1 MTRLL
6 LIANDVFGEHMAGPA
21 IRYWEMARALRTR
34 CEVILAIP
42 PFVAEASHPPAR
54 PWIRRCT
61 DEAQLRAL
69 VAWSEIIV
77 TLGIVPRLYPFITRA
92 GKPLVIDL
100 YDPALL
106 EELARH
112 PQWATHRRVGSYA
125 RRLEAMWHSLRAG
138 DFFLCAEERQRDYW
152 LGMLSA
158 AGRLNPYTYDDDPS
172 FRRLIDLLP
181 FGLPAEPP
189 QHRHPVL
196 KGHHPAIGAA
206 DKVILWG
213 GGLWPWFDAP
223 TLVRAMP
230 HILKVRSDVRLL
242 FLGVQRPGHRA
253 PSPTVEAVI
262 ALSRQLGLEEHVVF
276 GGWVPYAEREN
287 YLLEADVGVSLHLDN
302 VETRFAFRT
311 RLLDYLWAGLP
322 IVATMGD
329 PLGERLADADLA
341 IPVAPG
347 DARGVAQAIV
357 QALGRPREAVRRKAE
372 ALAPRFY
379 WDRVVQPLVDF
390 CNAPHLAADKGK
402 PPFILTRSSRRTL
415 WEKVRFAYRTGGIEA
430 LIAELRNRRA

>member
-1 MTRLL
+1 
-6 LIANDVFGEHMAGPA
+6 
-21 IRYWEMARALRTR
+21 
-34 CEVILAIP
+34 
-42 PFVAEASHPPAR
+42 
-54 PWIRRCT
+54 
-61 DEAQLRAL
+61 
-69 VAWSEIIV
+69 
-77 TLGIVPRLYPFITRA
+77 
-92 GKPLVIDL
+92 
-100 YDPALL
+100 
-106 EELARH
+106 
-112 PQWATHRRVGSYA
+112 
-125 RRLEAMWHSLRAG
+125 
-138 DFFLCAEERQRDYW
+138 
-152 LGMLSA
+152 MLSA

-415 WEKVRFAYRTGGIEA
+415 WEKVRYLDEIARVLKVGGRCMATFFVLNEESKA
-430 LIAELRNRRA
+430 LIRAGRSTLPFRYEVEGCLTLSTRDPEAAVAYEEEAVFALLSAAGLRLSPPIHYGSWCGRENFLSYQDIVVAVKEAPVPSGAAVA